1 VSDLFASTLS
11 RVLES
16 RYDEILAAWVAQQ
29 ISITRRG
36 AISEADVR
44 GQCAELLNAMRKA
57 MAGSDREDLQAPGWG
72 AVRDIIQRVSFTRAQ
87 QGFSPS
93 ETATFVLALKRPL
106 FDALRAGSGQET
118 ETLADNT
125 WAVTELLDKLALLS
139 MEAYMRT
146 REELIARQQQDML
159 ELSTPVI
166 KLWDGVLALPM
177 IGTLDSSRTQV
188 VMESLLQRIVETG
201 ADVAILDI
209 TGVPTVDTL
218 TAQHLIKTV
227 TAARLMGA
235 ECIISGIRP
244 QIAQTIVHLGVD
256 LGDIVTK
263 ATLAD
268 AFKLALKRNGMG
280 VVKVKTAAA
289 PALGVPS
296 LLR

>member
-159 ELSTPVI
+159 ELSTSP
-166 KLWDGVLALPM
+166 ACRRSTPSRRS
-177 IGTLDSSRTQV
+177 TSSR
-188 VMESLLQRIVETG
+188 R
-201 ADVAILDI
+201 
-209 TGVPTVDTL
+209 
-218 TAQHLIKTV
+218 
-227 TAARLMGA
+227 
-235 ECIISGIRP
+235 
-244 QIAQTIVHLGVD
+244 
-256 LGDIVTK
+256 
-263 ATLAD
+263 
-268 AFKLALKRNGMG
+268 
-280 VVKVKTAAA
+280 
-289 PALGVPS
+289 
-296 LLR
+296 